1 MFTFILGQYWFACYH
16 SYSIVVMLF
25 ACCGPFLISP
35 SFVKWLLPGEDF
47 PQEPTSRSRAPA
59 PFCLTTAVWICSSY
73 RPVTTP
79 ILIPLLCPPLSW
91 PASPTQQCA
100 FRGSGDL
107 AHLHIPGGNVDLI
120 LYSSGIC
127 RLHACHEWMSVWV
140 NKWLTDW
147 FSISTLSTKSRRIL
161 WFQHKDTLISEASI
175 FLLLFYR
182 RLWFGK
188 LGHISCGWDLW
199 KRKNQNIPKAG
210 RSRTGGQGGHRAR
223 DVASPPGT
231 VGPLDPSLSTLAP

>member
-25 ACCGPFLISP
+25 ACCGSFLISP

-107 AHLHIPGGNVDLI
+107 AHLHIPGGNVD
-120 LYSSGIC
+120 
-127 RLHACHEWMSVWV
+127 W
-140 NKWLTDW
+140 
-147 FSISTLSTKSRRIL
+147 TL
-161 WFQHKDTLISEASI
+161 QP
-175 FLLLFYR
+175 LLLTPPLFHAFMKPFPLNSILLIYSCMFLFLHL
-182 RLWFGK
+182 RL
-188 LGHISCGWDLW
+188 I
-199 KRKNQNIPKAG
+199 Q
-210 RSRTGGQGGHRAR
+210 
-223 DVASPPGT
+223 
-231 VGPLDPSLSTLAP
+231 LSYFH